1 LQPIIIRD
9 AESLICCTQ
18 IYRVLGTVV
27 HLAMSADSSCRGLR
41 SARDGPVVMEL
52 TQGRFDSYNV
62 TAHIGEFVRY
72 FDEMIIHVVFRKRHC
87 NSVIARW
94 QEL

>member
-1 LQPIIIRD
+1 MLGIAISRD
-9 AESLICCTQ
+9 DDCTQ

-52 TQGRFDSYNV
+52 TQGQFDIQCNFHNV
-62 TAHIGEFVRY
+62 YMYVG
-72 FDEMIIHVVFRKRHC
+72 
-87 NSVIARW
+87 
-94 QEL
+94 L